1 LESVTTFASAAT
13 HAYHIGDSADP
24 RTIAAAARRGFMIDD
39 LRARLFDR
47 ADFKKFDLVLAM
59 DRGHERILKSLAP
72 ADAMGRIKL
81 FLDYAPQSGL
91 RDMPDPYY
99 GVEADFERVLDL
111 AEAGIAGI
119 MESHE
124 FG

>member
-1 LESVTTFASAAT
+1 
-13 HAYHIGDSADP
+13 
-24 RTIAAAARRGFMIDD
+24 MIDD